1 MARLN
6 WARPIGVVCAIAA
19 VGIAGCGS
27 TSSSSSGGSSSSTAA
42 SASSGSGSSGNCT
55 PASKFKTLNGD
66 TLTVA
71 TLDGLPYAGYTGSEL
86 TGADGQ
92 ILIAFAKAECLKLS
106 VKDLGAAAVIPT
118 VQTGR
123 ADVAAGGWYRS
134 AARAK
139 IVDLSNPVYSDQT
152 AIVSKQGYDTFGQLK
167 GLSVGAVSGFV
178 FDDDLQKLF
187 GSNLKL
193 YPSSDALD
201 SDLKDGR
208 IAAEVNSLG
217 NASYALKGTDV
228 KIEIAKPD
236 PQVAASVQPG
246 QVGFPIYKGDT
257 GMVDA
262 MNAFLAKIRADGT
275 LAKILVANGFSA
287 SAAQPGAPRLIE

>member
-1 MARLN
+1 M
-6 WARPIGVVCAIAA
+6 GVGRSALVCAIRRGF
-19 VGIAGCGS
+19 GIAGCGS
-27 TSSSSSGGSSSSTAA
+27 TSSARRRGSSSSAAA
-42 SASSGSGSSGNCT
+42 SASSGSGSSGKCT

-123 ADVAAGGWYRS
+123 ADVAAGGWYEARRGPRS
-134 AARAK
+134 WTC
-139 IVDLSNPVYSDQT
+139 QT
-152 AIVSKQGYDTFGQLK
+152 RSTSTRRRSCRSRDTTRSGQLK
-167 GLSVGAVSGFV
+167 GLTVGAVSGFV

-262 MNAFLAKIRADGT
+262 MNAFLTKIRADGT